1 MKILVTGENG
11 QLGSELKKISY
22 LDNNFEW
29 IFTNRHLFDISILD
43 SINIYLN
50 KCKPNV
56 IINCAAYTAVDKAEN
71 DFELADTVNHKAV
84 SLIAE
89 WCNYNNCNLLHI
101 STDYVFD
108 GNSSLPYFE
117 TDQTNPL
124 NNYGKTKLL
133 GDIACLRNKPSSIVI
148 RTGWLYSG
156 FGDNF
161 LLKMINLMQSKDE
174 IKVINDQFG
183 SPTHAEDL
191 ANVILHIIRY
201 KKWLP
206 GVYNYTNRGNISWYD
221 FANEIKAIYGFRT
234 TIKPISSKNYSQ
246 KAKRPKYSILDN
258 SKIINLYNVTQMNYL
273 DSLKNCIKIVKI
285 K

>member
-183 SPTHAEDL
+183 SPTYAEDL

-221 FANEIKAIYGFRT
+221 FANEIKSIYGFRT

-258 SKIINLYNVTQMNYL
+258 SKIINLYNVTQVNYL

>member
-221 FANEIKAIYGFRT
+221 FANEIKSIYGFRT